1 MNSYDYVVEANII
14 ISLIFSNF
22 AKIVLLLITEKMAIQ
37 ILLLI
42 LGLTLILFG
51 ANWLVDGSTSIARK
65 TGMSEFVIGLTI
77 VGIGTSTPEMVVSF
91 IAAFQGQSEIA
102 LGNVIG
108 SNIFNILMILG
119 ITTLISPITMSK
131 ENRVKDIPI
140 NILVTGAL
148 LLIWVAHSVLGLGAN
163 QISRVE
169 GILMLVAFTAYLWM
183 MFRSGSNTVEDS
195 SEEDTKTYSNWVSIL
210 MIIGGLGCLIG
221 GGKFF
226 VNSATAIA
234 QYLNLSEK
242 LIAITIMAAG
252 TSLPELATCIV
263 AARKGRNQMAL
274 GNVLGSNIA
283 NILLIVGGAAVISPL
298 SLSAISWVDLS
309 VVMLASIVLL
319 VSAYTIKRDRIDR
332 REGLLFIIIE
342 VAYMIWLCING

>member
-1 MNSYDYVVEANII
+1 MV
-14 ISLIFSNF
+14 
-22 AKIVLLLITEKMAIQ
+22 IQ
-37 ILLLI
+37 TLLLI
-42 LGLTLILFG
+42 LGLGLILFG

-119 ITTLISPITMSK
+119 ITSLISPITMSK
-131 ENRVKDIPI
+131 ENRITDIPV

-148 LLIWVAHSVLGLGAN
+148 LLIWAVHSVLGIGAN
-163 QISRVE
+163 EISRFE
-169 GILMLVAFTAYLWM
+169 GALMLIAFVAYLWM
-183 MFRSGSNTVEDS
+183 MFRSGSN
-195 SEEDTKTYSNWVSIL
+195 SEEESAEDTKNYSNGASIL
-210 MIIGGLGCLIG
+210 MIIGGLACLIG
-221 GGKFF
+221 GGKLF

-274 GNVLGSNIA
+274 GNVLGSNIS

-298 SLSAISWVDLS
+298 SLASISWVDLS
-309 VVMLASIVLL
+309 VVMIASIVLL
-319 VSAYTIKRDRIDR
+319 VSAYTIKKDRIDR
-332 REGLLFIIIE
+332 REGLLFILIE

>member
-1 MNSYDYVVEANII
+1 
-14 ISLIFSNF
+14 
-22 AKIVLLLITEKMAIQ
+22 MAIQ

-91 IAAFQGQSEIA
+91 IAAFQGQSELA

-119 ITTLISPITMSK
+119 VTTLISPITMSK
-131 ENRVKDIPI
+131 DNRVKDIPL
-140 NILVTGAL
+140 NILVTGGL
-148 LLIWVAHSVLGLGAN
+148 MLIWLLHSVLGVGAN
-163 QISRVE
+163 EISRLE
-169 GILMLVAFTAYLWM
+169 GGLMLAAFAFYLWM
-183 MFRSGSNTVEDS
+183 MFRSGSGA
-195 SEEDTKTYSNWVSIL
+195 EETGQAEETKTFPNWLAVLMIL
-210 MIIGGLGCLIG
+210 GGLGGLIIGGR
-221 GGKFF
+221 FF

-242 LIAITIMAAG
+242 FIAITIMAAG

-274 GNVLGSNIA
+274 GNVIGSNIA
-283 NILLIVGGAAVISPL
+283 NILLIVGGAALISPL
-298 SLSAISWVDLS
+298 SLASISWVDFA
-309 VVMLASIVLL
+309 VMMVASLVLL
-319 VSAYTIKRDRIDR
+319 MSAYTIKRDRIDR
-332 REGLLFIIIE
+332 REGLFFILIE
-342 VAYMIWLCING
+342 VAYMIWLFLNA

>member
-1 MNSYDYVVEANII
+1 
-14 ISLIFSNF
+14 
-22 AKIVLLLITEKMAIQ
+22 MAIQ

-91 IAAFQGQSEIA
+91 IAAFQGQSELA

-119 ITTLISPITMSK
+119 VTTLISPITMSK
-131 ENRVKDIPI
+131 DNRVKDIPL
-140 NILVTGAL
+140 NILVTGGL
-148 LLIWVAHSVLGLGAN
+148 MLIWLLHSILGVGTN
-163 QISRVE
+163 EISRLE
-169 GILMLVAFTAYLWM
+169 GGLMLAAFMFYLWM
-183 MFRSGSNTVEDS
+183 MFRSGSGA
-195 SEEDTKTYSNWVSIL
+195 EETGQAEESKTFPNWLSVLMIL
-210 MIIGGLGCLIG
+210 GGLGGLIIGGR
-221 GGKFF
+221 FF

-242 LIAITIMAAG
+242 FIAITIMAAG

-274 GNVLGSNIA
+274 GNVIGSNIA
-283 NILLIVGGAAVISPL
+283 NILLIVGGAALISPL
-298 SLSAISWVDLS
+298 SLASIAWVDFA
-309 VVMLASIVLL
+309 VMMVASLVLL
-319 VSAYTIKRDRIDR
+319 MSSYTIKRDRIDR
-332 REGLLFIIIE
+332 REGLLFLVIE
-342 VAYMIWLCING
+342 VAYMVWLFLNA

>member
-1 MNSYDYVVEANII
+1 
-14 ISLIFSNF
+14 
-22 AKIVLLLITEKMAIQ
+22 MAIQ

-183 MFRSGSNTVEDS
+183 MFRSGSNTEEDS
-195 SEEDTKTYSNWVSIL
+195 SEEDTKTYSN
-210 MIIGGLGCLIG
+210 
-221 GGKFF
+221 
-226 VNSATAIA
+226 
-234 QYLNLSEK
+234 
-242 LIAITIMAAG
+242 
-252 TSLPELATCIV
+252 
-263 AARKGRNQMAL
+263 
-274 GNVLGSNIA
+274 
-283 NILLIVGGAAVISPL
+283 
-298 SLSAISWVDLS
+298 
-309 VVMLASIVLL
+309 
-319 VSAYTIKRDRIDR
+319 
-332 REGLLFIIIE
+332 
-342 VAYMIWLCING
+342 

>member
-1 MNSYDYVVEANII
+1 
-14 ISLIFSNF
+14 
-22 AKIVLLLITEKMAIQ
+22 MAIQ

-119 ITTLISPITMSK
+119 ITTLISPITMSR
-131 ENRVKDIPI
+131 ENRIKDIPM

-148 LLIWVAHSVLGLGAN
+148 LLIWAVHSVLGVGAN
-163 QISRVE
+163 AISRVE
-169 GILMLVAFTAYLWM
+169 GALMLAAFAAYLWM
-183 MFRSGSNTVEDS
+183 MFRSGSNSVEET
-195 SEEDTKTYSNWVSIL
+195 SEESTKTYSNRVSVL
-210 MIIGGLGCLIG
+210 MIIVGLACLIG

-234 QYLNLSEK
+234 KYLNLSEK

-252 TSLPELATCIV
+252 TSLPELATCVV

-274 GNVLGSNIA
+274 GNVLGSNIS
-283 NILLIVGGAAVISPL
+283 NILLIVGGSALISPL
-298 SLSAISWVDLS
+298 SLAAISWIDLS
-309 VVMLASIVLL
+309 VVMIAGIVLL

-332 REGLLFIIIE
+332 REGLIFILIE
-342 VAYMIWLCING
+342 IAYMVWLCING

>member
-1 MNSYDYVVEANII
+1 
-14 ISLIFSNF
+14 
-22 AKIVLLLITEKMAIQ
+22 MAIQ

-91 IAAFQGQSEIA
+91 IAAFQGQSELA

-119 ITTLISPITMSK
+119 VTTLISPITMTK
-131 ENRVKDIPI
+131 DNRVKDIPL
-140 NILVTGAL
+140 NILVTGGL
-148 LLIWVAHSVLGLGAN
+148 MLIWLLHSVLGVGTN
-163 QISRVE
+163 EISRLE
-169 GILMLVAFTAYLWM
+169 GGLMLAAFMFYLWM
-183 MFRSGSNTVEDS
+183 MFRSGSGA
-195 SEEDTKTYSNWVSIL
+195 EETGQAEESKTFPNWLSVL
-210 MIIGGLGCLIG
+210 MILGGLGGLIVG
-221 GGKFF
+221 GRFF

-242 LIAITIMAAG
+242 FIAITIMAAG

-274 GNVLGSNIA
+274 GNVIGSNIA
-283 NILLIVGGAAVISPL
+283 NILLIVGGAALISPL
-298 SLSAISWVDLS
+298 SLASIAWVDFA
-309 VVMLASIVLL
+309 VMMVASLVLL
-319 VSAYTIKRDRIDR
+319 MSAYTIKRDRIDR
-332 REGLLFIIIE
+332 REGLLFIVIE
-342 VAYMIWLCING
+342 VAYMVWLFLNA

>member
-1 MNSYDYVVEANII
+1 
-14 ISLIFSNF
+14 
-22 AKIVLLLITEKMAIQ
+22 MAIQ

-42 LGLTLILFG
+42 VGLALILFG

-91 IAAFQGQSEIA
+91 IAAFQGQSELA

-119 ITTLISPITMSK
+119 VTTLISPITMSK
-131 ENRVKDIPI
+131 DNRVKDIPL
-140 NILVTGAL
+140 NILVTGGL
-148 LLIWVAHSVLGLGAN
+148 MLIWLIHSVLGVGAN
-163 QISRVE
+163 EISRIE
-169 GILMLVAFTAYLWM
+169 GGIMLAAFAFYLWM
-183 MFRSGSNTVEDS
+183 MFRSGNGA
-195 SEEDTKTYSNWVSIL
+195 EETQQEEETKTFPNWLSVL
-210 MIIGGLGCLIG
+210 MILGGLGGLILG
-221 GGKFF
+221 GRFF

-242 LIAITIMAAG
+242 FIAITIMAAG

-274 GNVLGSNIA
+274 GNVNGSNIA
-283 NILLIVGGAAVISPL
+283 NILLIVGGAALISPL
-298 SLSAISWVDLS
+298 SLASIAWVDFA
-309 VVMLASIVLL
+309 VMMVASLVLL
-319 VSAYTIKRDRIDR
+319 MSAYTIKRDRIDR
-332 REGLLFIIIE
+332 REGLLFIFIE
-342 VAYMIWLCING
+342 VVYMIWLFLNA

>member
-1 MNSYDYVVEANII
+1 
-14 ISLIFSNF
+14 
-22 AKIVLLLITEKMAIQ
+22 MAIQ

-91 IAAFQGQSEIA
+91 IAAFQGQSELA

-119 ITTLISPITMSK
+119 VTTLISPITMSK
-131 ENRVKDIPI
+131 DNRVKDIPL

-148 LLIWVAHSVLGLGAN
+148 MLIWLLHSVLGVGAN
-163 QISRVE
+163 EISRLE
-169 GILMLVAFTAYLWM
+169 GGLMLAAFAFYLWM
-183 MFRSGSNTVEDS
+183 MFRSGSGA
-195 SEEDTKTYSNWVSIL
+195 EETGQAEETKTFPNWLSVLMIL
-210 MIIGGLGCLIG
+210 GGLGGLIIGGR
-221 GGKFF
+221 FF

-242 LIAITIMAAG
+242 FIAITIMAAG

-274 GNVLGSNIA
+274 GNVIGSNIA
-283 NILLIVGGAAVISPL
+283 NILLIVGGAALISPL
-298 SLSAISWVDLS
+298 SLVSISWVDFA
-309 VVMLASIVLL
+309 VMMVASLVLL
-319 VSAYTIKRDRIDR
+319 MSAYTIKRDRIDR
-332 REGLLFIIIE
+332 REGLLFIVIE
-342 VAYMIWLCING
+342 VAYMVWLFLNA

>member
-1 MNSYDYVVEANII
+1 
-14 ISLIFSNF
+14 
-22 AKIVLLLITEKMAIQ
+22 MAVQ

-42 LGLTLILFG
+42 LGLTLILLG

-77 VGIGTSTPEMVVSF
+77 VGIGTSTPEMVVSY
-91 IAAFQGQSEIA
+91 ISAFQGQPELA

-119 ITTLISPITMSK
+119 VTTLISPITMSK
-131 ENRVKDIPI
+131 ENRLKDIPL
-140 NILVTGAL
+140 NIIVTGAL
-148 LLIWVAHSVLGLGAN
+148 MLIWILHSVLGVGAN
-163 QISRVE
+163 EISRIE
-169 GILMLVAFTAYLWM
+169 GGLMLAAFAFYLWM
-183 MFRSGSNTVEDS
+183 MFRSGNSA
-195 SEEDTKTYSNWVSIL
+195 EEDPQEEETKTFPNWLAVIMIL
-210 MIIGGLGCLIG
+210 GGLGGLIIGGR
-221 GGKFF
+221 FF

-242 LIAITIMAAG
+242 FIAITIMAAG

-274 GNVLGSNIA
+274 GNVIGSNIA

-298 SLSAISWVDLS
+298 SLASIAWVDFA
-309 VVMLASIVLL
+309 VMMVASLVLL
-319 VSAYTIKRDRIDR
+319 MSAYTIKRDRIDR

-342 VAYMIWLCING
+342 AAYMIWLFLNA

>member
-1 MNSYDYVVEANII
+1 MT
-14 ISLIFSNF
+14 LQ
-22 AKIVLLLITEKMAIQ
+22 IVLLICG
-37 ILLLI
+37 LL
-42 LGLTLILFG
+42 LILFG
-51 ANWLVDGSTSIARK
+51 ANYLVDGSSSIARRF
-65 TGMSEFVIGLTI
+65 GLSEFVIGLTI

-119 ITTLISPITMSK
+119 ITSLISPLTMSK
-131 ENRVKDIPI
+131 ENRITDIPI

-148 LLIWVAHSVLGLGAN
+148 LLIWAVHSVLGIGAN
-163 QISRVE
+163 EISRFE
-169 GILMLVAFTAYLWM
+169 GALMLIAFVAYLWM
-183 MFRSGSNTVEDS
+183 MFRSGSN
-195 SEEDTKTYSNWVSIL
+195 SEEESAEDTKNYSNGASIL
-210 MIIGGLGCLIG
+210 MIIGGLACLIG
-221 GGKFF
+221 GGKLF

-274 GNVLGSNIA
+274 GNVLGSNIS

-298 SLSAISWVDLS
+298 SLASISWVDLS
-309 VVMLASIVLL
+309 VVMIASIVLL
-319 VSAYTIKRDRIDR
+319 VSAYTIKKDRIDR
-332 REGLLFIIIE
+332 REGLLFILIE

>member
-1 MNSYDYVVEANII
+1 
-14 ISLIFSNF
+14 
-22 AKIVLLLITEKMAIQ
+22 MALQ

-42 LGLTLILFG
+42 LGLTLILVG

-119 ITTLISPITMSK
+119 VTTLISPITMSK
-131 ENRVKDIPI
+131 ENRVKDIPL
-140 NILVTGAL
+140 NILVTGG
-148 LLIWVAHSVLGLGAN
+148 LLIIWLLHSVLGVGMN
-163 QISRVE
+163 EISRAE
-169 GILMLVAFTAYLWM
+169 GGLMLAVFAAYLWM
-183 MFRSGSNTVEDS
+183 MFRSGNS
-195 SEEDTKTYSNWVSIL
+195 SEEEAPEEGSKTYSTWLSLL
-210 MIIGGLGCLIG
+210 MIIGGLALLIG

-242 LIAITIMAAG
+242 FIAITIMAAG

-274 GNVLGSNIA
+274 GNVIGSNIA
-283 NILLIVGGAAVISPL
+283 NILLIVGGAALISPL
-298 SLSAISWVDLS
+298 SLASIEWVDFA
-309 VVMLASIVLL
+309 VMMVASIVLL

-332 REGLLFIIIE
+332 REGLIFILIE
-342 VAYMIWLCING
+342 VAYMVWLFIKG

>member
-1 MNSYDYVVEANII
+1 
-14 ISLIFSNF
+14 
-22 AKIVLLLITEKMAIQ
+22 MAIQ

-42 LGLTLILFG
+42 VGLALILFG

-91 IAAFQGQSEIA
+91 IAAFQGQSELA

-119 ITTLISPITMSK
+119 VTTLISPITMSK
-131 ENRVKDIPI
+131 DNRVKDIPL
-140 NILVTGAL
+140 NILVTGGL
-148 LLIWVAHSVLGLGAN
+148 MLIWLLHSVLGVGAN
-163 QISRVE
+163 EISRLE
-169 GILMLVAFTAYLWM
+169 GGLMLAAFMFYLWM
-183 MFRSGSNTVEDS
+183 MFRSGSGA
-195 SEEDTKTYSNWVSIL
+195 EETGQAEESKTFPNWLSVL
-210 MIIGGLGCLIG
+210 MILGGLGGLIVG
-221 GGKFF
+221 GRFF

-242 LIAITIMAAG
+242 FIAITIMAAG

-274 GNVLGSNIA
+274 GNVIGSNIA
-283 NILLIVGGAAVISPL
+283 NILLIVGGAALISPL
-298 SLSAISWVDLS
+298 SLASIAWVDFA
-309 VVMLASIVLL
+309 VMMVASLVLL
-319 VSAYTIKRDRIDR
+319 MSAYTIKRDRIDR
-332 REGLLFIIIE
+332 REGLLFIFIE
-342 VAYMIWLCING
+342 VVYMIWLFLNA

>member
-1 MNSYDYVVEANII
+1 
-14 ISLIFSNF
+14 
-22 AKIVLLLITEKMAIQ
+22 MAIQ

-91 IAAFQGQSEIA
+91 IAAFQGQSELA

-119 ITTLISPITMSK
+119 VTTLISPITMTK
-131 ENRVKDIPI
+131 DNRVKDIPL
-140 NILVTGAL
+140 NILVTGGL
-148 LLIWVAHSVLGLGAN
+148 MLIWLLHSVLGVGTN
-163 QISRVE
+163 EISRLE
-169 GILMLVAFTAYLWM
+169 GGLMLAAFMFYLWM
-183 MFRSGSNTVEDS
+183 MFRSGSGA
-195 SEEDTKTYSNWVSIL
+195 EETGQAEESKTFPNWLSVL
-210 MIIGGLGCLIG
+210 MILGGLGGLIVG
-221 GGKFF
+221 GRFF

-242 LIAITIMAAG
+242 FIAITIMAAG

-274 GNVLGSNIA
+274 GNVIGSNIA
-283 NILLIVGGAAVISPL
+283 NILLIVGGAALISPL
-298 SLSAISWVDLS
+298 SLASIAWVDFA
-309 VVMLASIVLL
+309 VMMVASLVLL
-319 VSAYTIKRDRIDR
+319 MSAYTIKRDRIDR
-332 REGLLFIIIE
+332 REGLLFLVIE
-342 VAYMIWLCING
+342 VAYMVWLFLNA

>member
-1 MNSYDYVVEANII
+1 
-14 ISLIFSNF
+14 
-22 AKIVLLLITEKMAIQ
+22 MAIQ

-77 VGIGTSTPEMVVSF
+77 VGIGTSTPEMVVSY
-91 IAAFQGQSEIA
+91 ISAFQGQSELA

-131 ENRVKDIPI
+131 ENRLKDIPL
-140 NILVTGAL
+140 NIIVTGAL
-148 LLIWVAHSVLGLGAN
+148 MLIWLLHSVLGVGAN
-163 QISRVE
+163 EISRLE
-169 GILMLVAFTAYLWM
+169 GGLMLAAFAFYLWM
-183 MFRSGSNTVEDS
+183 MFRSGSGA
-195 SEEDTKTYSNWVSIL
+195 EETGQAEETKTFPNWLAVLMIL
-210 MIIGGLGCLIG
+210 GGLGSLIIGGR
-221 GGKFF
+221 FF

-242 LIAITIMAAG
+242 FIAITIMAAG

-274 GNVLGSNIA
+274 GNVIGSNIA
-283 NILLIVGGAAVISPL
+283 NILLIVGGAALISPL
-298 SLSAISWVDLS
+298 SLVSISWVDFA
-309 VVMLASIVLL
+309 VMMVASLVLL
-319 VSAYTIKRDRIDR
+319 MSAYTIKRDRIDR
-332 REGLLFIIIE
+332 REGLLFILIE
-342 VAYMIWLCING
+342 VAYMIWLFLNA

>member
-1 MNSYDYVVEANII
+1 
-14 ISLIFSNF
+14 
-22 AKIVLLLITEKMAIQ
+22 MAIQ

-77 VGIGTSTPEMVVSF
+77 VGIGTSTPEMVVSY
-91 IAAFQGQSEIA
+91 IAAFQGQSELA

-119 ITTLISPITMSK
+119 VTTLISPITMSK
-131 ENRVKDIPI
+131 DNRVKDIPL
-140 NILVTGAL
+140 NILVTGGL
-148 LLIWVAHSVLGLGAN
+148 MLIWLLHSILGVGTN
-163 QISRVE
+163 EISRLE
-169 GILMLVAFTAYLWM
+169 GGLMLAAFIFYLWM
-183 MFRSGSNTVEDS
+183 MFRSGSGA
-195 SEEDTKTYSNWVSIL
+195 EETGQAEESKTFPNWLSVLMIL
-210 MIIGGLGCLIG
+210 GGLGGLIIGGR
-221 GGKFF
+221 FF

-242 LIAITIMAAG
+242 FIAITIMAAG

-274 GNVLGSNIA
+274 GNVIGSNIA
-283 NILLIVGGAAVISPL
+283 NILLIVGGAALISPL
-298 SLSAISWVDLS
+298 SLASIAWVDFA
-309 VVMLASIVLL
+309 VMMVASLVLL
-319 VSAYTIKRDRIDR
+319 MSAYTIKRDRIDR
-332 REGLLFIIIE
+332 REGLLFIVIE
-342 VAYMIWLCING
+342 VAYMVWLFLNA